1 MSLLEPQVSCHH
13 VFLGPIFDLN
23 ASDEME
29 EFSSLYDI
37 YPGMGNSIPLTTLSS
52 LPHLQYLT
60 IRLNDCWFV
69 SCFRAVVDILK
80 NAPPLQRLT
89 INIVLLLIE
98 QLDHCHFPIFK
109 ALTEY
114 SSSLHVWGISERDI
128 VIIFGEYTALIE
140 QGVLDI
146 HMDEDAPSDPR
157 VKIMHNNIVFNPKS

>member
-1 MSLLEPQVSCHH
+1 
-13 VFLGPIFDLN
+13 
-23 ASDEME
+23 ME
-29 EFSSLYDI
+29 EFSSIDDI
-37 YPGMGNSIPLTTLSS
+37 YPDVGNPTPFTILSS
-52 LPHLQYLT
+52 LPHLQHLT

-114 SSSLHVWGISERDI
+114 SSSLRHIELYVWGISEREI
-128 VIIFGEYTALIE
+128 VPIFGEYTALIE

-157 VKIMHNNIVFNPKS
+157 FIE